1 MESKKLQQLQQAN
14 SHLAPQ
20 PMPQTKSN
28 LYHQQSPVFQNH
40 PQYQSLTS
48 NFAQINLT
56 QHPPHINQP
65 QLAGHLQNSQQ
76 QPLLQQQSG
85 QQHYH
90 GGEQLYQSTTNRASG
105 ERVYQQG
112 RYPPQHNHGIQ
123 SSSALQAQWQQLQ
136 QAKMHQQIKTQNDA
150 LIQQQ
155 RTFAMRQQLNPPIP
169 QSHYH
174 IQSQAQ
180 TPVNSNAQRI
190 IPPSSLNLTNQFQP
204 APGPIPITQ
213 NVEQIYGT
221 HLIQAH
227 KTQNQAIY
235 QQNQQI
241 QQQLLQNKLQ
251 QRSQSVDPNQI
262 IIHQNHP
269 NLVVNQACQTQL
281 SGTVLKAKSP
291 PDTPQHQ
298 PLEKKKSGGGQIHV
312 LKSPVTKRPTAAQVT
327 LSGWLYKQGSEGL
340 KVWRKRWFVLS
351 EYCLYYYKGPEEE
364 KLLGSILLPSYRVAA
379 CSPEDKIYK
388 KFAFK
393 CEHANMRTYW
403 LAGESTD
410 SMGQWVRALIAAT
423 MMQGSCESD
432 QTSQPSVSS
441 LNPSNEN
448 SDSGIHTYQSQQ
460 SKLSVPIGPLTPDG
474 PQPLYANA
482 PPKPRRA
489 NDGGYSSPSPENSI
503 ERYDPNYDAIRHD
516 TTIHGRRNDVKSP
529 HLEPVYDTR
538 QKTGVKSPDPTM
550 MRIQQQIRLDNNKSP
565 GGILRQQTRS
575 PYPQDGGAYPQQP
588 QSQIPQTPQELVYHA
603 TRDNIIR
610 APQRFNDDFN
620 AQEREKEIYMHRLAQ
635 QQQIKYQIQQS
646 NMYPNAE
653 RRTPDTYGRS
663 RPGQQD
669 RTRNMADYEDIYNL
683 QQQAAQ
689 QQTPEIAYRRPMSPV
704 GYNDP
709 NSRLIQTRYP
719 AEPNA
724 TQHVQMRAR
733 PAQTTLVPRPH
744 SADFL
749 EYEARNPDQSR
760 LQPEKPRAPRPKSS
774 LDINRTPDSYYY
786 SEASYAEKMRQSAV
800 YLQKSPNPKGQT
812 TENNS
817 SVHSNSIPRESDFDR
832 AQRLGLNETA
842 PQVASVPR
850 VTRSSAK
857 NIALQQEQF
866 LRSASARLPRKEED
880 MSPREGERKREE
892 SMKRLLEWK
901 QRMLQSPLTRKGAP
915 MAASVV
921 AKSVLTQKIIGQGL
935 QRSRSE
941 TNANAGYN
949 SYSSDDEG
957 EFLI

>member
-28 LYHQQSPVFQNH
+28 LYHPQTHSPVFQNH

-56 QHPPHINQP
+56 GHPPHISQP
-65 QLAGHLQNSQQ
+65 QLAGATGHLQVKQIQNSQQ
-76 QPLLQQQSG
+76 QPLLTQQQQQQSG

-112 RYPPQHNHGIQ
+112 PARYPPQHNHAVQQ

-136 QAKMHQQIKTQNDA
+136 QAKMHQQIKTQNEA
-150 LIQQQ
+150 LMQQQ

-180 TPVNSNAQRI
+180 TPVHSNPQQRI

-204 APGPIPITQ
+204 APGPVPITQ

-241 QQQLLQNKLQ
+241 QQQLIQSKLQ
-251 QRSQSVDPNQI
+251 QRSQQQQQQQPTDPNQI

-291 PDTPQHQ
+291 PDTPQHP

-423 MMQGSCESD
+423 MMQGSCESSD

-460 SKLSVPIGPLTPDG
+460 SKMSVPIGPLTPASDGGIGGG

-503 ERYDPNYDAIRHD
+503 ER
-516 TTIHGRRNDVKSP
+516 
-529 HLEPVYDTR
+529 
-538 QKTGVKSPDPTM
+538 
-550 MRIQQQIRLDNNKSP
+550 
-565 GGILRQQTRS
+565 
-575 PYPQDGGAYPQQP
+575 
-588 QSQIPQTPQELVYHA
+588 
-603 TRDNIIR
+603 
-610 APQRFNDDFN
+610 
-620 AQEREKEIYMHRLAQ
+620 
-635 QQQIKYQIQQS
+635 
-646 NMYPNAE
+646 
-653 RRTPDTYGRS
+653 
-663 RPGQQD
+663 
-669 RTRNMADYEDIYNL
+669 
-683 QQQAAQ
+683 
-689 QQTPEIAYRRPMSPV
+689 
-704 GYNDP
+704 
-709 NSRLIQTRYP
+709 
-719 AEPNA
+719 
-724 TQHVQMRAR
+724 
-733 PAQTTLVPRPH
+733 
-744 SADFL
+744 
-749 EYEARNPDQSR
+749 
-760 LQPEKPRAPRPKSS
+760 
-774 LDINRTPDSYYY
+774 
-786 SEASYAEKMRQSAV
+786 
-800 YLQKSPNPKGQT
+800 
-812 TENNS
+812 
-817 SVHSNSIPRESDFDR
+817 
-832 AQRLGLNETA
+832 
-842 PQVASVPR
+842 
-850 VTRSSAK
+850 
-857 NIALQQEQF
+857 
-866 LRSASARLPRKEED
+866 
-880 MSPREGERKREE
+880 
-892 SMKRLLEWK
+892 
-901 QRMLQSPLTRKGAP
+901 
-915 MAASVV
+915 
-921 AKSVLTQKIIGQGL
+921 
-935 QRSRSE
+935 
-941 TNANAGYN
+941 
-949 SYSSDDEG
+949 
-957 EFLI
+957 